1 MHETIKKVG
10 DDYEAMKYNTA
21 IAAIMEL
28 SNAAGEYL
36 RAFSPED
43 RAACEDHRAL
53 DAEVAEVLVKLV
65 APFTPHLADELWREA
80 LGREGFVYDQ
90 PWPEYDESK
99 TVASSVEMAVQVS
112 GKFKGTII
120 VPVDSDQDTV
130 VEAAKAS
137 EKVAKA
143 IAGMQIVKVIHVKNK
158 LVNLIVKPC

>member
-1 MHETIKKVG
+1 MSAIAWWRRCRADIERNNF
-10 DDYEAMKYNTA
+10 NTA

-90 PWPEYDESK
+90 PWPAYDPDQARADE
-99 TVASSVEMAVQVS
+99 VELAVQIC
-112 GKFKGTII
+112 GKIK
-120 VPVDSDQDTV
+120 
-130 VEAAKAS
+130 AA
-137 EKVAKA
+137 
-143 IAGMQIVKVIHVKNK
+143 
-158 LVNLIVKPC
+158 